1 MDQLF
6 GHEMTQVE
14 HWLMA
19 GGIFVAWSLVWWMVE
34 KIILGRM
41 KSLAS
46 KTSWQFDDLVVKALP
61 APLNALILVTG
72 LMVAVEFT
80 PITEG
85 QVAVVHKVLMVGL
98 LVAGVYFVD
107 QLLQGFLA
115 DLETRR
121 ETVKHAHVFLSAIL
135 HIVIWSLGFLMV
147 LSSMGISIT
156 PILASLGVGSLAVAL
171 ALQSTLSN
179 LFSGFYL
186 LLDKPVKVGDFI
198 RLDSGE
204 EGYVEA
210 IGWRSTRIRLLPNQ
224 ILVIPNSKLA
234 EEKIVNYDA
243 PDPEVA
249 VTVQVGVHYD
259 SDLDRVERVTVET
272 ARDIQRTVPGAVEN
286 HEPNIRFHTFDA
298 SSINFAVNL
307 RARRFTDGFL
317 IKHEFIKALR
327 KRYQVENITIPY
339 PTRTVEM
346 APPPKAAKRKAV
358 KHK

>member
-1 MDQLF
+1 MNQVF

-14 HWLMA
+14 HWLLA
-19 GGIFVAWSLVWWMVE
+19 GAVFLAWSLGWWAVE
-34 KIILGRM
+34 KVILGRL
-41 KSLAS
+41 KALAA
-46 KTSWQFDDLVVKALP
+46 KTEWRFDDLLVKALP

-80 PITEG
+80 PVTEA
-85 QVAVVHKVLMVGL
+85 QVALAHTILMVGL
-98 LVAGVYFVD
+98 LVAGVHFVD

-121 ETVKHAHVFLSAIL
+121 EAVKHAHVFLSAII
-135 HIVIWSLGFLMV
+135 HILAWSLGLLMV
-147 LSSMGISIT
+147 LSSLGISIT
-156 PILASLGVGSLAVAL
+156 PLLASLGVGSLAVAL

-186 LLDKPVKVGDFI
+186 LLDKPVKVGDII

-204 EGYVEA
+204 EGTVDA
-210 IGWRSTRIRLLPNQ
+210 IGWRSTRIRLLPNH

-259 SDLDRVERVTVET
+259 SDLDQVERVTAET
-272 ARDIQRTVPGAVEN
+272 ARTIQRTVPGAVES

-317 IKHEFIKALR
+317 VKHEFIKALR
-327 KRYQVENITIPY
+327 KRYQTENITIPY
-339 PTRTVEM
+339 PMRTVEM
-346 APPPKAAKRKAV
+346 ALPPKAVKRKAAKRP
-358 KHK
+358 